1 MKQLFSP
8 VYFHAKGDGSVKRG
22 LPKLT
27 KERPILL
34 VCNHTFVGFD
44 LGVIIG
50 SFMDDQ
56 DVFIRA
62 LAHPL
67 LTIGNRLYSF
77 HSRADVD
84 LN

>member
-8 VYFHAKGDGSVKRG
+8 VYFHVQENGTVKRG
-22 LPKLT
+22 LPRLT

-44 LGVIIG
+44 LGIIVG
-50 SFMDDQ
+50 SFLESQ
-56 DVFIRA
+56 DVMIRA

-67 LTIGNRLYSF
+67 LTIGNNVTFIEMNYQL
-77 HSRADVD
+77 
-84 LN
+84 